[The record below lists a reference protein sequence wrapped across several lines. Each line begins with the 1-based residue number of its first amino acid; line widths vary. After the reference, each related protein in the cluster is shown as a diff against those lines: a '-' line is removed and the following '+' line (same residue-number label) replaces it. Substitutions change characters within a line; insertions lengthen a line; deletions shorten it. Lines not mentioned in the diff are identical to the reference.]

1 MNKQDRLLK
10 LKKDLQKEKDLG
22 KKKKEWRLTPEQ
34 AEYVKSLGY
43 RIEPYLYRIKT
54 RQFEKIHLIKSVL
67 IKDIHFACKRGKWM
81 IIRPL
86 NFKEQKILKDNNIR
100 FTPVKFIIYLR

>member
-10 LKKDLQKEKDLG
+10 LKKDLQKEKDSG

-54 RQFEKIHLIKSVL
+54 RQFKEIYSIKSPL
-67 IKDIHFACKRGKWM
+67 LKDIHFACKRGKWM
-81 IIRPL
+81 MMRPL
-86 NFKEQKILKDNNIR
+86 NLNEQKILQNNNIR